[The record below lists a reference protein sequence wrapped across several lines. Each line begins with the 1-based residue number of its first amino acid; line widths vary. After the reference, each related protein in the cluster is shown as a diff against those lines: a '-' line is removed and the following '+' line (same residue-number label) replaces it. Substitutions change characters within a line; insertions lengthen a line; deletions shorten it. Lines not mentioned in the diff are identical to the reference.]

1 MDGNHSSRKEFPGEM
16 VGNKTQLKMNWKSLR
31 IKIIYIS
38 NHYLFVVL
46 TWRTC

>member
-1 MDGNHSSRKEFPGEM
+1 MDGNHLSRKFSGDM
-16 VGNKTQLKMNWKSLR
+16 VGNKTQLKMSWENLR

-46 TWRTC
+46 TWRTF